1 MLAERMMARLSAD
14 RDAGLLPTDFEP
26 RIVVP
31 IVITYLQGLWRMAL
45 VSYDRGEYERQI
57 DTFLTGLRL

>member
-1 MLAERMMARLSAD
+1 
-14 RDAGLLPTDFEP
+14 LLPTDFEP
-26 RIVVP
+26 RIAVP

-45 VSYDRGEYERQI
+45 VSYDRAEYERQI